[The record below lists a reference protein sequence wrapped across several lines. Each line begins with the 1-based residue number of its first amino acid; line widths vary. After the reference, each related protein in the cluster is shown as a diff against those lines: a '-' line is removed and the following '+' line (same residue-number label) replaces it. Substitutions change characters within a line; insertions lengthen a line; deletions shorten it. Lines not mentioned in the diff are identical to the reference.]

1 MYKLTFNVQVPR
13 TQNDKALMIDGEID
27 FESDAYL
34 IFERT
39 FKTKA
44 AAEKWAEETFTIE
57 MEYKDDCYFVAPTP
71 YGHGHSASFWIQ
83 IGKD

>member
-1 MYKLTFNVQVPR
+1 
-13 TQNDKALMIDGEID
+13 
-27 FESDAYL
+27 L